1 MQRAYVLLCILRRS
15 PASCF
20 RGSGITSL
28 GFLVSAFGL
37 EFRVQGF
44 RFRVSGLGN
53 KGSQGMGPTILN
65 PKPKTLIPNP

>member
-20 RGSGITSL
+20 RGSGITSS
-28 GFLVSAFGL
+28 GFLVIGFGL
-37 EFRVQGF
+37 EFRVQG
-44 RFRVSGLGN
+44 LGE
-53 KGSQGMGPTILN
+53 QGQPGYGADLSTTLN